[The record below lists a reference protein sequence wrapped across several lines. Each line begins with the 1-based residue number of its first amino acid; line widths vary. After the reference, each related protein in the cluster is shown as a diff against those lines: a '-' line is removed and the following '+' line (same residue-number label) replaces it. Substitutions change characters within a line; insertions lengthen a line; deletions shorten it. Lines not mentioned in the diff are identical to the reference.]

1 MRLALTL
8 GAAAVA
14 LTTMAASAQQNEE
27 HRIVIRHGGHVAMDT
42 NGDGWM
48 SRDESRAGADR
59 LFDELDSNDD
69 GRLTSEDR
77 PHFEHDVTVHVG
89 PGAAPQAH
97 GDNCTRTESGE
108 GNERRITVIC
118 RSPDGSSSSEDRQ
131 VIIRRGGGGG
141 EWVERD
147 GDRIA
152 PIPPVPPVPPV
163 PPAPMFMMMLGDESE
178 ADLNGDGA
186 LSREEFRAQHLRL
199 FDAHD
204 ANGDGR
210 IRAPAPP
217 APPQPP
223 VAPAAPEPPRRH

>member
-14 LTTMAASAQQNEE
+14 LTTMAASAQQNQEQ
-27 HRIVIRHGGHVAMDT
+27 HRIVIRHGGHGAMDS
-42 NGDGWM
+42 NGDGWL
-48 SRDESRAGADR
+48 SREESSAAADR
-59 LFDELDSNDD
+59 VFDDLDSNND

-89 PGAAPQAH
+89 PGAAPDAH
-97 GDNCTRTESGE
+97 GENCTRDESGE

-141 EWVERD
+141 EWVERE

-152 PIPPVPPVPPV
+152 PIPPEPPV
-163 PPAPMFMMMLGDESE
+163 PPAAPMFIFMLGDESE
-178 ADLNGDGA
+178 ADRNGDGA
-186 LSREEFRAQHLRL
+186 LSRDEFRTQHLRL

-217 APPQPP
+217 APPAPP
-223 VAPAAPEPPRRH
+223 VAPAAPEPPRRR